1 MSCLILL
8 TGSTG
13 FVGRHV
19 LDALLSKKIPV
30 RLVVRGRSECLPRSP
45 YIESILKSEDIFSES
60 VEWWASVTSGVTTV
74 IHSAWYAE
82 PGKYLNAVENLNCIS
97 GTLRLAQAVAISGVK
112 RFIGIGTCFEYK
124 LGESPVSIETELL
137 PSSIYASAKAAVYQ
151 TLLAFFKET
160 KTTFSWCRLF
170 YIFGDGEDVRRLA
183 PYVRYKLEAGQF
195 AELSSGTQIRDYMN
209 VRDAAESI
217 VSIALSNYEGAV
229 NICSGRPITVRE
241 FVEEIADQ
249 YGARHLLRFG
259 ARVDFDNEPNFVVGV
274 PLDIP
279 VGEK

>member
-1 MSCLILL
+1 MSNIVLL

-19 LDALLSKKIPV
+19 LYLLLSKKITV
-30 RLVVRGRSECLPRSP
+30 RLVVRGGIECLPSSP
-45 YIESILKSEDIFSES
+45 YIESILRSEDIFSES
-60 VEWWASVTSGVTTV
+60 VEWWSSVTSGITTI

-97 GTLRLAQAVAISGVK
+97 GTLSLAQGAVVSGVK

-124 LGESPVSIETELL
+124 LGNSPASINTELQ

-151 TLLAFFKET
+151 TLLAFSKEA
-160 KTTFSWCRLF
+160 KISFSWCRLF
-170 YIFGDGEDVRRLA
+170 YIFGDGEDDRRLV
-183 PYVRYKLEAGQF
+183 PYVRSKLEAGQF
-195 AELSSGTQIRDYMN
+195 VELSSGTQIRDYMN

-217 VSIALSNYEGAV
+217 VSIALSNYEGAA
-229 NICSGRPITVRE
+229 NICSGRAITIRE

-259 ARVDFDNEPNFVVGV
+259 ARVDLDSGPHFVVGV
-274 PLDIP
+274 PSDISI
-279 VGEK
+279 GEK